1 MPCVKIRFFKETN
14 GATNKDTSHLLSAY
28 YVLYIPYLILI
39 TTHKV
44 WFLIFTFFVKET
56 EE

>member
-1 MPCVKIRFFKETN
+1 MPCVKIRFLKETN

-28 YVLYIPYLILI
+28 YVLYITYLILI